1 MVCSLSVARPRE
13 VPEEPADA
21 ELEPAAPVAEAPTA
35 DAPADAAADAADAPA
50 ADGADGADG
59 ADANEAEAAEAVA
72 PDPGAE
78 DLEVDELGDDQ
89 TCEPGLDWVDWAVGY
104 IG

>member
-1 MVCSLSVARPRE
+1 MARPRE

-50 ADGADGADG
+50 ADGADG